1 MFADINKDG
10 WRDQIGWVS
19 SADAVLAFDANQD
32 GKIDQSNEVS
42 FTSYL
47 LGAKTDLEGLA
58 AFDTNG
64 DGKLSNLDDQWSKFG
79 LVQDGN
85 GNGIQDEGEF
95 SGLDAQQI
103 VSIDLNRQ
111 GSPELNN
118 GNVVFGTATVTY
130 ADGHTTDAADVM
142 FAGKDIALPT
152 DVQALLAAENAK
164 TAEREAAALIAA
176 QEIAAK
182 EAADKLAAEQ
192 LAIQQAK
199 EAAEA
204 AEALAAAQALEAQVQ
219 AEAAALATAQQAA
232 ALQAAAEAAAMAEQ
246 EAALADEAEIRRQA
260 LLFNQ
265 MANTSPADETPIAFV
280 PNNDAVTGHVSDPS
294 GAHLQAANDDQ
305 ANTLTLVGTH

>member
-47 LGAKTDLEGLA
+47 PGAKTDLEGLA

-79 LVQDGN
+79 LVQDAN
-85 GNGIQDEGEF
+85 GNGKQDEGEF
-95 SGLDAQQI
+95 NGLDAQQI

-204 AEALAAAQALEAQVQ
+204 LAATQALEVQVQ
-219 AEAAALATAQQAA
+219 AEAAALAAAQQAA
-232 ALQAAAEAAAMAEQ
+232 ALQAAAEAAAKAEQ
-246 EAALADEAEIRRQA
+246 EAALAAEAEIRRQA

-294 GAHLQAANDDQ
+294 GTHLQAANDDQ

>member
-1 MFADINKDG
+1 
-10 WRDQIGWVS
+10 
-19 SADAVLAFDANQD
+19 
-32 GKIDQSNEVS
+32 
-42 FTSYL
+42 YL
-47 LGAKTDLEGLA
+47 PGAKTDLEGLA

-79 LVQDGN
+79 LVQDAN
-85 GNGIQDEGEF
+85 GNGKQDEGEF
-95 SGLDAQQI
+95 NGLDAQQI

-142 FAGKDIALPT
+142 FAGKGIALPT

-219 AEAAALATAQQAA
+219 AEAAALAAAQQAA
-232 ALQAAAEAAAMAEQ
+232 LLQAAAEAAAKAEQ
-246 EAALADEAEIRRQA
+246 EAALAAEAEIRRQA